1 MKHPV
6 APVLI
11 ADSISLNQQEALFGL
26 QRALND
32 KDYVEAQ
39 DEMTR
44 DLLARGKEIIKQ
56 HELS

>member
-11 ADSISLNQQEALFGL
+11 ADSISLNLQEAHFGL

-44 DLLARGKEIIKQ
+44 DLLTRGKEIIKQ
-56 HELS
+56 QELS